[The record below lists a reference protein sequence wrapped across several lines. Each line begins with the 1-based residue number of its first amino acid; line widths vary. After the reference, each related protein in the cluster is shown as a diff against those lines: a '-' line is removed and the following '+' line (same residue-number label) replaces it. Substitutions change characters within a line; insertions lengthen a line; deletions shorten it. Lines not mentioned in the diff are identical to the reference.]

1 MTKSNQFIAAIFT
14 CCLLLSST
22 LCYSQNFNARGR
34 VLDTNGNSLQYINV
48 VFQSMPDSL
57 YYGGTTT
64 DSLGQ
69 FNFSAQKGNYL
80 AQFSM
85 IGYNSIQHS
94 FSLDNDIDLGNTV
107 LAEDVYSLNEITVT
121 ATRPQFKMT
130 NGNLVTNV
138 DNTLLST
145 VGTAND
151 VLEHIPGVSS
161 KESAG
166 ITVFGKG
173 APVIYVNN
181 RKLYN
186 SQELDQLQSSD
197 ILSVELLNNPGSKY
211 DSENKAVIIIKTKP
225 KLLGISANVSER
237 VKIGKYI
244 GDTENVNLTYTNNK
258 FSAYLS
264 YYHHYMKNETQEK
277 SSYQI
282 YADTLWNQYINQPY
296 IYQDREHDF
305 SASFDYSFTKNH
317 VAGMKYQGTFSSSKN
332 NLNADENFYTDSYLE
347 ESIVSSTL
355 QKQKPKTQLF
365 NAFYDGQFNDR
376 FGLHFDLDYMRKKTP
391 SNQTTEEVSSIAANS
406 RSVNISSNSDFELLA
421 GKLVTTYN
429 LSENSQIEFGAEYNT
444 INGKGFYT
452 NNVDLNKNNMYTN
465 EEEKFAGFLS
475 YQTAI
480 KKFQIGIGLRYEYA
494 HEKATEDSIKAVKV
508 DKHYNNLYPNI
519 TLSRNFGAVNMS
531 LNANGR
537 TRRPSFSELNS
548 NDLYINPYLT
558 QRGNPYLKKEDYYE
572 VNYNL
577 MYKILNVSLGYSYVK
592 NPIGIDF
599 NTDGNSSAGTILT
612 YKNYDK
618 YQNLNLLA
626 TVNYSLNFWRPQL
639 TVGVAQPFFTTMY
652 RDEKSVRNKTS
663 YNIEFYNHF
672 ILPKDYT
679 ISLYFT
685 HQSDYDSYMTR
696 WDGYTQVDLRVRKS
710 FFDKTLNLNLYVND
724 VFNWK
729 KDINSTYIGIY
740 NLTMDRKRETRY
752 VTFSIQY
759 LFNSSK
765 KKYQGQNASS
775 DDMYRL

>member
-1 MTKSNQFIAAIFT
+1 MKSNRLITALFAFS
-14 CCLLLSST
+14 LFLLSGT
-22 LCYSQNFNARGR
+22 LCYSQNFNVKGR
-34 VLDTNGNSLQYINV
+34 VLDTAGTPIEYINV
-48 VFQSMPDSL
+48 ILLNMPDSL
-57 YYGGTTT
+57 YHSGAIT
-64 DSLGQ
+64 DSLGY
-69 FNFSAQKGNYL
+69 FKLSAKKGNYS
-80 AQFSM
+80 AQFAM
-85 IGYNSIQHS
+85 IGYNTIQHS
-94 FSLDNDIDLGNTV
+94 FSLENDIDLGNTI
-107 LAEDVYSLNEITVT
+107 LTDNVYSLNEITVT
-121 ATRPQFKMT
+121 ASRPQFKMT

-161 KESAG
+161 KESTG
-166 ITVFGKG
+166 ITVFSKG
-173 APVIYVNN
+173 TPVIYINN

-186 SQELDQLQSSD
+186 SQELEQLQSSD
-197 ILSVELLNNPGSKY
+197 ISSIELLNNPGSKY
-211 DSENKAVIIIKTKP
+211 DSENKAVIIIRTKP
-225 KLLGISANVSER
+225 KPLGISASVSER
-237 VKIGKYI
+237 IKVGKYV
-244 GDTENVNLTYTNNK
+244 GDTENINLTYTNRK

-264 YYHHYMKNETQEK
+264 YYHHYMKNKTEEK

-282 YADTLWNQYINQPY
+282 YADTLWSQYINQPY
-296 IYQDREHDF
+296 VYQDKEHDV
-305 SASFDYSFTKNH
+305 SASFDYSFTDNH
-317 VAGMKYQGTFSSSKN
+317 IVGMKYQGTFSSNKN
-332 NLNADENFYTDSYLE
+332 NLNGNENFHADNVLE
-347 ESIVSSTL
+347 ESIVSTTL
-355 QKQKPKTQLF
+355 QKQKPEAQLL
-365 NAFYDGQFNDR
+365 NAFYNGQFNDK
-376 FGLHFDLDYMRKKTP
+376 FGLRFDMDYIHKKAP
-391 SNQTTEEVSSIAANS
+391 SNQVTKEESSIPSNS
-406 RSVNISSNSDFELLA
+406 RSVNINSESDFKLIA
-421 GKLVTTYN
+421 GKLVGTYN
-429 LSENSQIEFGAEYNT
+429 LKGNSQIEFGAEYNT

-452 NNVDLNKNNMYTN
+452 NNVDLNKNNIYTN
-465 EEEKFAGFLS
+465 EEEKLAGFIS
-475 YQTAI
+475 YQTSL
-480 KKFQIGIGLRYEYA
+480 KNFQIGLGLRYEYA
-494 HEKATEDSIKAVKV
+494 HEKATEDSIKTVKV
-508 DKHYNNLYPNI
+508 DKRYNNVYPNI
-519 TLSRNFGAVNMS
+519 YLSRNFGDVNMS

-599 NTDGNSSAGTILT
+599 MQDGNSSANTILT

-626 TVNYSLNFWRPQL
+626 TVNYTLNFWRPQL
-639 TVGVAQPFFTTMY
+639 TVGIAQPFFTAMY
-652 RDEKSVRNKTS
+652 RDEKSVRNRTS

-696 WDGYTQVDLRVRKS
+696 WDGYTQIDLRVRKS

-729 KDINSTYIGIY
+729 KDINNTYIGVY
-740 NLTMDRKRETRY
+740 NLIMDRKRESRY